1 MRSPNRGELTVL
13 EHWLLLFLAVCLWSP
28 LGAQATIRDS
38 VGIRI
43 IENPARVGSP
53 VSLRLVAVPSLD
65 LGGLKSNPEDEFVS
79 TAGYLRWAQLSTG
92 GVAAIDVTRIR
103 YFDASRKQVTVAGRN
118 GAGPGE
124 YRSLTSICR
133 TRGDTIVV
141 FDTGT
146 QRVGVLDGRGKF
158 VRHIPYDRFG
168 IPPWAGCFDDG
179 TYLSSV
185 SQPPV
190 QGTRAMSQVSRLR
203 LDGTLVQVLGLF
215 PRTNYSQAVSAE
227 VTIAAQG
234 GRMYVGDPTLSEIK
248 VYSNMG
254 KLVQVI
260 RTRDEAGRLTD
271 REIDR
276 MADATIPANAPRS
289 AREAERERLRRMP
302 RPGSMPFFGRIC
314 VDPAGRTWVQDY
326 RLSREKPDIWTGFDS
341 QGKMIGRVIIPA
353 PAGQVTQVVDF
364 GRDGVMLRVNDTD
377 GAAHLREYRIVP
389 IKGASR

>member
-1 MRSPNRGELTVL
+1 MPAVMR
-13 EHWLLLFLAVCLWSP
+13 HWFLPFCAVCLWSP
-28 LGAQATIRDS
+28 LGAQTIVRDS
-38 VGIRI
+38 AGIRI
-43 IENPARVGSP
+43 VENPARVGSP
-53 VSLRLVAVPSLD
+53 VSLRMEAVPSLD

-79 TAGYLRWAQLSTG
+79 TAGYLRWVRLSTG

-103 YFDASRKQVTVAGRN
+103 YFDASGKQVTIAGRN

-146 QRVGVLDGRGKF
+146 QRVGILDGRGKF

-168 IPPWAGCFDDG
+168 SPPWAGCFDDG
-179 TYLSSV
+179 TYISSV
-185 SQPPV
+185 SRPQV
-190 QGTRAMSQVSRLR
+190 QGARAMSQLSRLR
-203 LDGTLVQVLGLF
+203 LDGSLVQVLGLF
-215 PRTNYSQAVSAE
+215 SRTNYSQSVSAE

-234 GRMYVGDPTLSEIK
+234 GRMYVGDPTLSEVK
-248 VYSNMG
+248 VFSNMG
-254 KLVQVI
+254 KLVQII
-260 RTRDEAGRLTD
+260 RTRDEAEKLTE

-276 MADATIPANAPRS
+276 MGDATIPAKAPRA
-289 AREAERERLRRMP
+289 ARDAERERLRRMP
-302 RPGSMPFFGRIC
+302 RPGSKPLFGRIC

-341 QGKMIGRVIIPA
+341 PGKMIGRVIIPA
-353 PAGQVTQVVDF
+353 PAGQFTQVVDF

-389 IKGASR
+389 MKGALR